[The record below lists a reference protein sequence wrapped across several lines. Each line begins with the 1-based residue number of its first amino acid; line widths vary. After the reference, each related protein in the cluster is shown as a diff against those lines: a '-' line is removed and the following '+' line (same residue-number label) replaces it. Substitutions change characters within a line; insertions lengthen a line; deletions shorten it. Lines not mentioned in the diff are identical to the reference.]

1 MARHVAS
8 GPAAETPARPDRG
21 DSPDSSN
28 TLVWLRAVI
37 ALAVVLPAIMFV
49 AAAGYLRHQAL
60 AEAQTRLNSSVRIA
74 SEHVLKVL
82 ETNVVLLNRVA
93 DALGN
98 EPDLQLSARELLL
111 HTQLQRMANSLPQLQ
126 GIFVIGADGRLIVT
140 NRAYPA
146 PRQLDFSDRAW
157 FVHHR
162 GGGAQPYFSD
172 VLTSRTTG
180 EPFFDMSLRRS
191 RADGTFAGT
200 LSASMAPAYFS
211 RVYGE
216 LAGQD
221 TALNIA
227 LLRSDGAVLARWPQ
241 PPSASD
247 RPGSEPVRISLP
259 EPYASD
265 AANPATPTRLPDG
278 REGLRA
284 QRSLKPYPLT
294 LTAWTDLPA
303 VLSGW
308 YRQLMLLAALTFP
321 TALGL
326 AYITRVAMQRT
337 QRALQFSRELV
348 EQTTTRKRLEESLLQ
363 AQKLE
368 AMGRLTGGVAH
379 DFNNLLMT
387 ISNNLYLLKRLT
399 PEAAD
404 SSQLAAIDRAVVAG
418 STLTRQLLSFSR
430 RQVLVAER
438 VDLAQRLPLMIDMLK
453 PTLGSAVRI
462 EVAVDAGLPAIE
474 VDAAELE
481 LALLNLALNARD
493 AMPKGGCLRISA
505 AAWRAEDGPHIGRES
520 APRPAAARQAPRG
533 GMSKVAE
540 SYLLMSVCVAVTDTG
555 AGIPPAMLERVFEP
569 FFTTKPV
576 GQGTGLGLAQVYGFC
591 QRASGAAYIESRPGA
606 GTTVRLCFPAARSSE
621 APPAAA
627 TADNHDPLV
636 GIRVLL
642 AEDNPG
648 VAGATAEVL
657 GAMGCSV
664 EHVDSADAALA
675 RIASAADRIDVLISD
690 VVMPGALDGID
701 LATRARALRP
711 ALAVIVMSGYSASL
725 ERAAGL
731 QLELLPKPC
740 APPTLAAAILSAL
753 DRARMS
759 VTEAGSGV
767 RAAAG

>member
-1 MARHVAS
+1 MAQHGAS
-8 GPAAETPARPDRG
+8 PPAAETPTQFDNAERPASG
-21 DSPDSSN
+21 N
-28 TLVWLRAVI
+28 TLAWLRLVM

-49 AAAGYLRHQAL
+49 AAAGYLRHRAL
-60 AEAQTRLNSSVRIA
+60 VEAQTRLDSSVRITV
-74 SEHVLKVL
+74 EHALKVF

-93 DALGN
+93 DVLGSD
-98 EPDLQLSARELLL
+98 PDPQLSARELPL
-111 HTQLQRMANSLPQLQ
+111 HKQLQRMANTLPQLQ
-126 GIFVIGADGRLIVT
+126 GIFVIGADARLIVT
-140 NRAYPA
+140 NRVYPV
-146 PRQLDFSDRAW
+146 PRELDFSDRPW

-162 GGGAQPYFSD
+162 DGGPQPYFSD

-180 EPFFDMSLRRS
+180 EPFFDMSLRRT

-216 LAGQD
+216 LAAQD

-227 LLRSDGAVLARWPQ
+227 LLRADGAVLARWPER
-241 PPSASD
+241 PAASD
-247 RPGSEPVRISLP
+247 RPGSEPARISFSAP
-259 EPYASD
+259 D
-265 AANPATPTRLPDG
+265 ALDPAKPTRLPDG

-294 LTAWTDLPA
+294 LTAWIDLPS

-308 YRQLMLLAALTFP
+308 YRQLLLLAALTFP

-337 QRALQFSRELV
+337 QRALQFSRELM
-348 EQTTTRKRLEESLLQ
+348 EQTTTRRRLEESLLQ

-368 AMGRLTGGVAH
+368 AMGRLSGGVAH

-387 ISNNLYLLKRLT
+387 ISNNLYLLKRLL
-399 PEAAD
+399 PETAD
-404 SSQLAAIDRAVVAG
+404 NKQLAAIDRAVVAG

-474 VDAAELE
+474 VDPAELE

-493 AMPKGGCLRISA
+493 AMPKGGVLRITA
-505 AAWRAEDGPHIGRES
+505 TAWRAEDGPAAGRD
-520 APRPAAARQAPRG
+520 G
-533 GMSKVAE
+533 
-540 SYLLMSVCVAVTDTG
+540 VCVAVADTG
-555 AGIPPAMLERVFEP
+555 AGITPALLERVFEP

-606 GTTVRLCFPAARSSE
+606 GTTVRLCFPAARSSM
-621 APPAAA
+621 AAPAAA
-627 TADNHDPLV
+627 AADNHDPLI

-675 RIASAADRIDVLISD
+675 HIASAAGGIDVLISD

-701 LATRARALRP
+701 LATRARALQP
-711 ALAVIVMSGYSASL
+711 SLAVIVMSGYSASL

-753 DRARMS
+753 DRARMPMA
-759 VTEAGSGV
+759 EAGSDV
-767 RAAAG
+767 RAAASTSHR